1 MELGI
6 YTFGDITPDPNS
18 GRTIST
24 AQRYAEIL
32 GAAKLADETGL
43 HVFGVGEHHRLDLPI
58 SSPAVVMAAIA
69 GGTRRIRLSSAVTI
83 LSTLDP
89 VRVFQ
94 DFATVDLLSGGRAE
108 LIAGRGAYIKSF
120 SLFGDDFATYDA
132 LFAEKLNLL
141 LRISENER
149 ITWNGR
155 FRSSL
160 NNSQIS
166 PRPAGKFPIWLGV
179 GGNPE
184 SALRAGELGLPVILA
199 NISQPPA
206 NFVSQIAAYRQ
217 RHAERGHDASTLK
230 VAIATHTHVAAHS
243 GRRHLMN
250 STPITAPISASM
262 RRAPISLA
270 KSPVTSMKSAPC
282 PAVRFSS
289 GVPSK
294 LSTNS
299 CTSASY
305 LLTTGS
311 SAKSTSVACHIREG
325 GKVDRTARDACAAGN
340 TRVRRQSSPLAT
352 DIRGGWLLA
361 RQCSQ
366 SVSVHD

>member
-1 MELGI
+1 MCSVQTETPMLNTNTSYCRKQMELGI

-18 GRTIST
+18 GRSIST

-32 GAAKLADETGL
+32 AAAKLADDTGL

-69 GGTRRIRLSSAVTI
+69 GGTKRIRLSSAVTI

-108 LIAGRGAYIKSF
+108 LIAGRGAYIESF
-120 SLFGDDFATYDA
+120 SLFGDDFANYDA
-132 LFAEKLNLL
+132 LFAEKLDLL
-141 LRISENER
+141 LKLSDSER
-149 ITWNGR
+149 VTWNGR
-155 FRSSL
+155 FRPPL

-166 PRPAGKFPIWLGV
+166 PRPAGKLPIWLGV

-217 RHAERGHDASTLK
+217 RHAERGHNASTQK
-230 VAIATHTHVAAHS
+230 VAIATHVHVAKDSQTA
-243 GRRHLMN
+243 LN
-250 STPITAPISASM
+250 EFTPITAPISANT
-262 RRAPISLA
+262 RHALTSLA
-270 KSPVTSMKSAPC
+270 KCPVTSTKSAPG
-282 PAVRFSS
+282 PAVQSS
-289 GVPSK
+289 LAAPNRS
-294 LSTNS
+294 STNS

-305 LLTTGS
+305 SRHDRFLGQVDIGGLPYTKV
-311 SAKSTSVACHIREG
+311 ATSIEL
-325 GKVDRTARDACAAGN
+325 
-340 TRVRRQSSPLAT
+340 LAT
-352 DIRGGWLLA
+352 QVLPAIR
-361 RQCSQ
+361 
-366 SVSVHD
+366 